1 MQSHNCFILGS
12 RNSLLLTFIV
22 YYSQNQS
29 SSTAIEMELQR
40 VKADCKRSLQLMNE
54 WEKRY
59 QDLLK
64 FSLNELL
71 NNSQAGDS
79 NGNVK
84 E

>member
-1 MQSHNCFILGS
+1 M
-12 RNSLLLTFIV
+12 LTFIAC
-22 YYSQNQS
+22 YWQNQS

-40 VKADCKRSLQLMNE
+40 VKADCKRSLQMLNE

-59 QDLLK
+59 LDLLN

-71 NNSQAGDS
+71 NNSQAVIS

>member
-1 MQSHNCFILGS
+1 M
-12 RNSLLLTFIV
+12 LTFTV
-22 YYSQNQS
+22 CHLQNQS

-40 VKADCKRSLQLMNE
+40 VKADSKRSLQMLNE

-71 NNSQAGDS
+71 SNSQAGDS
-79 NGNVK
+79 NGNAK